1 MDNINEDAKEYDY
14 VNPSHYKEGYKEVQ
28 DMMIDVFGKQNYMMF
43 CYMNAFKYRMR
54 LGKKPGQGL
63 ELELDKVR
71 WYENRAAELSAEK
84 NSLKE
89 HIEQMKASI
98 HTPITGNRAIGM
110 GYDGEKIEVNKKDK

>member
-63 ELELDKVR
+63 ELELDKVK
-71 WYENRAAELSAEK
+71 WYEDRAAELSGKK
-84 NSLKE
+84 NNLKE
-89 HIEQMKASI
+89 QIENCI
-98 HTPITGNRAIGM
+98 YTPITGNRAIGM